1 MKYNFFFIFLVIFLH
16 SCTSKNMNIQS
27 DKPIL
32 EKFSNSG
39 FTLIFNEKLYKD
51 KIINKKLNDRDLLL
65 FQKNLKKGSSVKIKN
80 LLNEKSI
87 IAKVGNKAKYPSFYN
102 SVISIRIAKEL
113 EIDFKEP
120 YIIIEEINNNSSFIA
135 KKTKTF
141 EEEKQVANKA
151 PVETI
156 SVNDLNETNKKI
168 KRKDLRKFK
177 YIIKI
182 ADFYYENT
190 TKDLTYR
197 IKSELGIEP
206 ISIKK
211 INKNQF
217 RVFLGP
223 YSSLKTL
230 QNAYNS
236 IEILGFEN
244 IEFIRYE

>member
-1 MKYNFFFIFLVIFLH
+1 
-16 SCTSKNMNIQS
+16 MNIQS
-27 DKPIL
+27 DIPIL

-190 TKDLTYR
+190 AKDLTYR

>member
-27 DKPIL
+27 DKLIL

-190 TKDLTYR
+190 AKDLTYR

>member
-1 MKYNFFFIFLVIFLH
+1 
-16 SCTSKNMNIQS
+16 MNIQS
-27 DKPIL
+27 DKLIL

-190 TKDLTYR
+190 AKDLTYR